1 MFAEKGFLCRLRDL
15 EDFFFVKTDR
25 VVLPVFTFPSKD
37 SRVAKDENS
46 FWTAVFFNDFFSGH
60 SRLNIL
66 EIRNLFRVRQG
77 GNFVSGLT
85 FFIKIN

>member
-1 MFAEKGFLCRLRDL
+1 MQVQRLGRLFLYQ
-15 EDFFFVKTDR
+15 TDR
-25 VVLPVFTFPSKD
+25 VVFPVFPFPSKD

-46 FWTAVFFNDFFSGH
+46 FWTAVFSMTSLAVIPG
-60 SRLNIL
+60 LNIL

-85 FFIKIN
+85 FFI